1 MIKKNLNQKSES
13 WKNLSLDEKKK
24 LVKNEI
30 SSDKK
35 TKSFEIFKIDNDEKV
50 ILKINES
57 ISASIRGMLL
67 LDLEEK
73 LKKNIDQALTIWL
86 EPVGDKSKLRNLRGI
101 KMKSI

>member
-13 WKNLSLDEKKK
+13 LKNLSLDEKKK
-24 LVKNEI
+24 LVQNEI

>member
-24 LVKNEI
+24 LVQNEI

-57 ISASIRGMLL
+57 ISARIRAML
-67 LDLEEK
+67 
-73 LKKNIDQALTIWL
+73 
-86 EPVGDKSKLRNLRGI
+86 V
-101 KMKSI
+101 

>member
-13 WKNLSLDEKKK
+13 WKNLSFDEKKK
-24 LVKNEI
+24 LVQNEI
-30 SSDKK
+30 LSDKK

-57 ISASIRGMLL
+57 ISASVRGMLL

>member
-24 LVKNEI
+24 LVQNEI

>member
-1 MIKKNLNQKSES
+1 MSF
-13 WKNLSLDEKKK
+13 DEKKK
-24 LVKNEI
+24 LVQNEI
-30 SSDKK
+30 LSDEK
-35 TKSFEIFKIDNDEKV
+35 TSSFEIYKIDNDGKI

-73 LKKNIDQALTIWL
+73 LKKNIDQTLTIWL
-86 EPVGDKSKLRNLRGI
+86 EPLGDKSKLRNLRGI